1 MVPKPDFLPDS
12 RNLLQVNL
20 AASEGGITSEA
31 NVTDIH
37 EALNFD
43 QNDSVSA
50 ACNVVV
56 CAAVHCCPQLRMA
69 SSHTVAGQAVPLSEG
84 REAAPETLASALI
97 TSNICM
103 CRGSP
108 VLRYPP

>member
-1 MVPKPDFLPDS
+1 MTLPDHRFQLYMS
-12 RNLLQVNL
+12 STLYILTHRLLMTTQVPFQMQSCQLRLTSTPSATDPPTSQWNRKLPQVNL

-50 ACNVVV
+50 ACIVLDAFW
-56 CAAVHCCPQLRMA
+56 C
-69 SSHTVAGQAVPLSEG
+69 
-84 REAAPETLASALI
+84 
-97 TSNICM
+97 ICF
-103 CRGSP
+103 
-108 VLRYPP
+108 V